1 MFELDADI
9 VAFFNINIMEVYP
22 CLSSIIL
29 IICYSC
35 FRICFYIISLLL
47 LHLSL
52 PIKEIS
58 SVCASLRKLQL
69 HNLKCTTD
77 DNYDAQYY
85 NDYQNYSPSRERAFL
100 T

>member
-9 VAFFNINIMEVYP
+9 VVFFNTMEVYL
-22 CLSSIIL
+22 CLYSIIL
-29 IICYSC
+29 ILIYTCY
-35 FRICFYIISLLL
+35 RICFYIISLLL

-69 HNLKCTTD
+69 HNQKCTTD
-77 DNYDAQYY
+77 DNYNAQYY
-85 NDYQNYSPSRERAFL
+85 NDYQNYGPSRERTFL
-100 T
+100 A